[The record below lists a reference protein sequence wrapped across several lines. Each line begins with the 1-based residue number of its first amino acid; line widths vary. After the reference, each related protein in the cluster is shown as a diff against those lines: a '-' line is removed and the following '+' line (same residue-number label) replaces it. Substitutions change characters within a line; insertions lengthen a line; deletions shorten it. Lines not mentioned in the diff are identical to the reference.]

1 MRAIT
6 TALASLALVSLAT
19 QAQQPSAKVAAV
31 IEDLVAANRILA
43 AHGILPGY
51 GHVSAR
57 HPENPNRYFL
67 SRSLAPELV
76 TAQDI
81 VEFDLDS
88 VAVDSKGYSFYLER
102 FIHGEIYKA
111 RPDVQAIVHNHSPA
125 VISFG
130 VGSTPLRAVT
140 HDAAFLL
147 GGVPIWDYRDFGTAN
162 GVLVDTPQRG
172 RALAAALDDRPV
184 VLLRNHGVA
193 LVGGSLPGVVQQSV
207 FLEKNA
213 QIQSDLLARGDEI
226 IYLELDTGPRGGAGG
241 GGGGGDAGGRAWEL
255 WKRQVSLDSR

>member
-1 MRAIT
+1 MRTMTAAIVSLVL
-6 TALASLALVSLAT
+6 LASGV
-19 QAQQPSAKVAAV
+19 QAQQRSARVAAV

-43 AHGILPGY
+43 AQGILPGY

-57 HPENPNRYFL
+57 HPDDPTRYFL

-76 TAQDI
+76 TADDI

-88 VAVDSKGYSFYLER
+88 VAVDSKTGSFYLER
-102 FIHGEIYKA
+102 FIHGEIYRA

-125 VISFG
+125 VISFS

-140 HDAAFLL
+140 HDSAFLL

-162 GVLVDTPQRG
+162 GALVDTPQRG
-172 RALAAALDDRPV
+172 RALAAKLGDRPV

-193 LVGGSLPGVVQQSV
+193 LVGGSLPQVVQQSV
-207 FLEKNA
+207 WLEKNA
-213 QIQSDLLARGDEI
+213 QIQGDLLARGDDI
-226 IYLELDTGPRGGAGG
+226 IYLELDTEASG

-255 WKRQVSLDSR
+255 WKRQVSGGER